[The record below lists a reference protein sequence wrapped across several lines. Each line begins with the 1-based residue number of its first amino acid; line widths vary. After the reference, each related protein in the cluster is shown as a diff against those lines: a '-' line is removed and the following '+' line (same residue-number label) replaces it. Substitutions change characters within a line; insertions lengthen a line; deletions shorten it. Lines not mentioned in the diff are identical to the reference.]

1 MKKFNW
7 IKMGFKLVKIVLLLL
22 LVVTLQ
28 ANKSDKVSYK
38 TENFNLNMTLGLTA
52 MAEKEEEE
60 IPREVIVEKNK
71 TNSPVLKKYTGDL
84 TGYAADCP
92 LCNGTLACKRSY
104 NVYRNNVV
112 TYDDE
117 TYGNVRIVASSKQ
130 LACGSVVRFSV
141 NSISSE
147 PIYAIVLDRG
157 VTGNSL
163 DLLMPTE
170 DAARREVGRK
180 KVTYEVVRNGW

>member
-7 IKMGFKLVKIVLLLL
+7 IKMGFKLVKVVLILL
-22 LVVTLQ
+22 LVVILQ
-28 ANKSDKVSYK
+28 ANMSNKAVNR

-60 IPREVIVEKNK
+60 IPREVIIEKNK
-71 TNSPVLKKYTGDL
+71 VNSVVLNKFTGDL

-104 NVYRNNVV
+104 EVYRNGVV
-112 TYDDE
+112 TYDDA

-130 LACGSVVRFSV
+130 LACGSVVRFNAS
-141 NSISSE
+141 SLSSE

-157 VTGNSL
+157 VIGSSL

-180 KVTYEVVRNGW
+180 KITYEVVRNGW

>member
-1 MKKFNW
+1 MNKFNW
-7 IKMGFKLVKIVLLLL
+7 VKMGFKLIRIILIIIVVVLL
-22 LVVTLQ
+22 Q
-28 ANKSDKVSYK
+28 SNVSNNAIIK

-60 IPREVIVEKNK
+60 VPREVIVQQNKNSSSAL
-71 TNSPVLKKYTGDL
+71 NKYTGDL

-112 TYDDE
+112 TYDDA

-130 LACGSVVRFSV
+130 LACGSVVRFDLESL
-141 NSISSE
+141 SSE

-157 VTGNSL
+157 VLGNSL

-180 KVTYEVVRNGW
+180 KITYEVVRNGW